1 MGNFD
6 NCRNRL
12 HEKHGFSWKKRDFD
26 GFARKISILIEK
38 KDVLTSFANR
48 YKRIKVHKAKM

>member
-1 MGNFD
+1 V
-6 NCRNRL
+6 
-12 HEKHGFSWKKRDFD
+12 EKRDFY
-26 GFARKISILIEK
+26 GFARKISNLIEK